1 MERARKALLLL
12 IAAVGAGSVGLQLY
26 LNLARRNLDH
36 SAAWRLVDFFSYFTN
51 TTAILAAATAAVALW
66 RPHSRLARPGVVAAT
81 AVYILVVAVT
91 YQWLLRGDPHGLAR
105 VANLGLHQVLPTL
118 VLLLW
123 VLFTPKAGLSWRA
136 PLVWLAYPA
145 VYIAWLLAL
154 GAARHRY
161 PYFFADAATL
171 GYPRA
176 LLNGAAFL
184 SVFYL
189 LGLATVLLGRW
200 PPRPPRDAG
209 G

>member
-12 IAAVGAGSVGLQLY
+12 IAAVGAGSVGLRLY
-26 LNLARRNLDH
+26 LNLTRHDGH

-51 TTAILAAATAAVALW
+51 TTAILATATALLALA
-66 RPHSRLARPGVVAAT
+66 RPASRLARPGVVAAT

-91 YQWLLRGDPHGLAR
+91 YQWLLRGDPHGLAL
-105 VANLGLHQVLPTL
+105 VADLGLHQVLPTL
-118 VLLLW
+118 VILLW

-154 GAARHRY
+154 GAVRHHY
-161 PYFFADAATL
+161 PYFFADVAAL

-176 LLNGAAFL
+176 LVNGAAFL

-200 PPRPPRDAG
+200 PPRGRRDVG
-209 G
+209 R